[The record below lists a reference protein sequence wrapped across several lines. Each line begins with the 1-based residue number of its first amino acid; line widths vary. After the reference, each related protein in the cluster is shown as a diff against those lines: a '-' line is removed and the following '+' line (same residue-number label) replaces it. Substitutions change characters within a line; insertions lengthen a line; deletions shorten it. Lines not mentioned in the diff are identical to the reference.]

1 VDRRCVWRRLVRS
14 SASIGRLLG
23 GSMRTFR
30 LALVMALVTVS
41 ALALPLPAAA
51 APVDDAVSTFTYT
64 ANMHPMGYSPR
75 VVPFDSGVV
84 NSDLAF
90 WGRTA
95 YQGTYEGFRIINIT
109 APDDPVEVV
118 NFTGCVQG
126 TTAGNQGD
134 VLVWGNILVRSW
146 NSPTPSGGRF
156 CGGVF
161 TPAGQEGVH
170 VFDISDPTNPVAL
183 AFVATPCGSHT
194 ETAVPD
200 LANGRLLVYSSASSN
215 AVGCRGLDIIQVPLA
230 NPGAASYLRFEPS
243 GNPTAAQ
250 PNLVTID
257 APSPAAG
264 TYLASGAAFGPT
276 PPHEG
281 IDGAVVLVND
291 GSANPTLGCTALVGF
306 PAGAIALV
314 DRGGCTFLQKATVAQ
329 AAGAVAMVVANNVP
343 GDPITMGG
351 DDPGH
356 TIMIPAVMVSQAD
369 GITIKAGLPAT
380 GSVSA
385 AEIPENPER
394 ACHDTAVILGDVMKA
409 ACAGHDGISVWSL
422 AAGGGSL
429 ADPQLLYSIMFHG
442 VTIGHTAA
450 FTWDGKY
457 IVFGHEPGGGVEAR
471 CQATSSEVDRTLFF
485 LDAETGETAG
495 TMLHPRPQTATENC
509 TWHNLNVVP
518 TNKGYVLVSGNYQS
532 GISVIDFT
540 DPGNAHEIAYA
551 DPAPLSETTLITG
564 GDWSTYWYNGLIY
577 ESDIRRGLII
587 WNLSD
592 PAVAGAK
599 KLDHSNPQTQETSFP
614 QKGK

>member
-1 VDRRCVWRRLVRS
+1 
-14 SASIGRLLG
+14 
-23 GSMRTFR
+23 MRTFR
-30 LALVMALVTVS
+30 LALVMALAGAGVLT
-41 ALALPLPAAA
+41 LPLAAAA
-51 APVDDAVSTFTYT
+51 APVDDAVSSFTYT
-64 ANMHPMGYSPR
+64 RNMHPMGYSPR
-75 VVPFDSGVV
+75 VVPLSGAGSGVF

-90 WGRTA
+90 WGQRA
-95 YQGTYEGFRIINIT
+95 YQGTYEGFRIIDIT

-118 NFTGCVQG
+118 NFTGCVAG
-126 TTAGNQGD
+126 TTTGNQGD
-134 VLVWGNILVRSW
+134 VLVWENILVRSW
-146 NSPTPSGGRF
+146 NSPTPAGGRF

-183 AFVATPCGSHT
+183 AFVSTPCGSHT

-215 AVGCRGLDIIQVPLA
+215 AVNCRGLDIIQVPLETPA
-230 NPGAASYLRFEPS
+230 AASYLRFEPS
-243 GNPTAAQ
+243 GNPTAPQ
-250 PNLVTID
+250 PNLVTVD
-257 APSPAAG
+257 MPSPAAG
-264 TYLASGAAFGPT
+264 TYLASGAAFGMTPT
-276 PPHEG
+276 HEG
-281 IDGAVVLVND
+281 VAGAFALAND
-291 GSANPTLGCTALVGF
+291 GTANPTEGCNALVGF

-314 DRGGCTFLQKATVAQ
+314 DRGTCSFLQKATVAQ
-329 AAGAVAMVVANNVP
+329 AAGAAALVVANNAP

-356 TIMIPAVMVSQAD
+356 TITIPAVMVSQAD
-369 GITIKAGLPAT
+369 GNTIKAGLPAT
-380 GSVSA
+380 GRVSA

-394 ACHDTAVILGDVMKA
+394 ACHDTAVILGDVMKT

-422 AAGGGSL
+422 DPADGGSL
-429 ADPQLLYSIMFHG
+429 ADPALLYSMVFHG
-442 VTIGHTAA
+442 ITIGHTAA

-457 IVFGHEPGGGVEAR
+457 IVFGHEPGGGGDAR
-471 CQATSSEVDRTLFF
+471 CQATSSELDKTLFF
-485 LDAETGETAG
+485 LDADTGETAG

-518 TNKGYVLVSGNYQS
+518 TDKRYVLVSGNYQS

-540 DPGNAHEIAYA
+540 DPANAREIAYA
-551 DPAPLSETTLITG
+551 DPAPLSDSTLVLG
-564 GDWSTYWYNGLIY
+564 GDWSTYWYNGRIY

-599 KLDHSNPQTQETSFP
+599 RLPHLNPQTQLTSFP
-614 QKGK
+614 SKSK